1 MLIWMRMLGFRIQ
14 GEVSNNLGR
23 ADAVWEQ
30 PGVTVIAEIK
40 YSSTKKIKSML
51 KEAIKQIHEKR
62 YYNKY
67 LGKIILLGIAFSGK
81 ETGCKLIDF
90 RS

>member
-1 MLIWMRMLGFRIQ
+1 
-14 GEVSNNLGR
+14 
-23 ADAVWEQ
+23 
-30 PGVTVIAEIK
+30 
-40 YSSTKKIKSML
+40 ML